1 MSRHYVQQATALQ
14 ATAVPALS
22 DDLAVVGHHEHELE
36 SRSITPPLT
45 ARQREI
51 VTLVSLGLSN
61 KEVARRLNLTD
72 GTVKIHLHRIFT
84 RMRIRSRTA
93 LAAFALQSRS
103 KHFVLAALAANTVLA
118 TLATAIVFFVSA

>member
-1 MSRHYVQQATALQ
+1 MLRRYSQQAAALP
-14 ATAVPALS
+14 AVS
-22 DDLAVVGHHEHELE
+22 DDVAVLEHDEHELE
-36 SRSITPPLT
+36 PRSITPPLT

-51 VTLVSLGLSN
+51 VALVSQGLSN

-72 GTVKIHLHRIFT
+72 GTVKIHLHRIYT

-103 KHFVLAALAANTVLA
+103 KHFVLVALAANAVLA
-118 TLATAIVFFVSA
+118 TLATAIVFFVST